1 MEDAFWDSSSLVPL
15 CAREQA
21 TPVVQV
27 LSANYSMAVWWSTP
41 VEIRGAFARLLRMG
55 QLTPNGHVQAQ
66 VVLDRIRSVW
76 QEIPPSEELRE
87 RAERL
92 VDRFPL
98 KAADAQQLASALVW
112 CLDRPKG
119 RVFISGDRQLLDAAR
134 QLGFQAIEA

>member
-1 MEDAFWDSSSLVPL
+1 
-15 CAREQA
+15 
-21 TPVVQV
+21 
-27 LSANYSMAVWWSTP
+27 
-41 VEIRGAFARLLRMG
+41 MG